1 MGIGDLLRS
10 SAAWAALKAKWP
22 GAQLHFLMLSKHA
35 GYASQDFIRAH
46 HLLASASFI
55 TVKSGQP
62 GQPQRSLPY
71 AQVVKQVVQAM
82 NTAMAGVAVDMVIDC
97 EPYGIRT
104 SRLARHIAKQH
115 EAISVGIAQFPLRSW
130 FYSLAAP
137 SVPRYMAA
145 HQLSAPMD
153 YTERDFVALAALGI
167 QREGKRIELQ
177 VGVQGKAWQQQHA
190 HRFAGA
196 VQQVALN
203 IGCGTADALPKRP
216 DMGALVSAMV
226 CWYLQSPFV
235 LHLTGAD
242 FESAVNEEFMAQF
255 TQSLKAQGLEAVCTN
270 WAGKCTLNELAGLI
284 ALTQT
289 MVSTDSGPYHMA
301 VALGV
306 PVVCWFKFATPAS
319 YHLHDDVAVLV
330 EPTPQ
335 EFAQAALRLSRA
347 GRKAQS

>member
-22 GAQLHFLMLSKHA
+22 GAQLHLLMLSKHA
-35 GYASQDFIRAH
+35 GYASQDFIRSH

-71 AQVVKQVVQAM
+71 AQVAQSALQAI
-82 NTAMAGVAVDMVIDC
+82 AGTPIDMVIDC

-104 SRLARHIAKQH
+104 SRLARFIAKQH
-115 EAISVGIAQFPLRSW
+115 KAVSVGIAQFPLRSW
-130 FYSLAAP
+130 FYALAAP

-145 HQLSAPMD
+145 HQLAAPMD

-167 QREGKRIELQ
+167 SRNGRRIQLQ
-177 VGVQGKAWQQQHA
+177 INAQGRAWQQQHA
-190 HRFAGA
+190 HHFAGS

-216 DMGALVSAMV
+216 DIGALVNAMV
-226 CWYLQSPFV
+226 CWYQQSPFV

-242 FESAVNEEFMAQF
+242 FESAVNEEFMERF
-255 TQSLKAQGLEAVCTN
+255 TQALQALGHQAVCTN

-306 PVVCWFKFATPAS
+306 PTVCWFKFATPAS
-319 YHLHDDVAVLV
+319 YHLHDDVAVLIQ
-330 EPTPQ
+330 PTAQ
-335 EFAQAALRLSRA
+335 EFAQAAVRLSSYAPMQR
-347 GRKAQS
+347 

>member
-22 GAQLHFLMLSKHA
+22 QAQLHLLMLSKHA
-35 GYASQDFIRAH
+35 GYASQDFIRSH

-71 AQVVKQVVQAM
+71 AQVAQSALQAI
-82 NTAMAGVAVDMVIDC
+82 AGTRIDMVIDC

-115 EAISVGIAQFPLRSW
+115 NAVSVGIAQFPLRSW

-167 QREGKRIELQ
+167 QRDGRRIELQ
-177 VGVQGKAWQQQHA
+177 LNAQGRAWQQQHA
-190 HRFAGA
+190 HYFAGT
-196 VQQVALN
+196 VQHVAFN

-216 DMGALVSAMV
+216 DMAALVSAMV
-226 CWYLQSPFV
+226 CWYQQSPFV

-242 FESAVNEEFMAQF
+242 FENDINEEFVAQF
-255 TQSLKAQGLEAVCTN
+255 TQALKALGYEAVCTN

-284 ALTQT
+284 ASTQI

-306 PVVCWFKFATPAS
+306 PTVCWFKFATPAS

-330 EPTPQ
+330 EPTAH
-335 EFAQAALRLSRA
+335 EFAQAALRLSLRRA
-347 GRKAQS
+347 

>member
-10 SAAWAALKAKWP
+10 SAAWAALKAEWP
-22 GAQLHFLMLSKHA
+22 GAQLHLLMLSKHA

-62 GQPQRSLPY
+62 GQPQRSLPH
-71 AQVVKQVVQAM
+71 AQVAQSALQAI
-82 NTAMAGVAVDMVIDC
+82 AGSQMDMVIDC

-104 SRLARHIAKQH
+104 SRLARFLATQH
-115 EAISVGIAQFPLRSW
+115 KAVSVGIAQFPLRSW
-130 FYSLAAP
+130 FYALAAP

-145 HQLSAPMD
+145 HQLAAPMD

-167 QREGKRIELQ
+167 SRSGRRIELQ
-177 VGVQGKAWQQQHA
+177 VGTQGRAWQQQHA
-190 HRFAGA
+190 HHFAGS

-216 DMGALVSAMV
+216 DMDTLVSAMV
-226 CWYLQSPFV
+226 CWYQQSPYV

-242 FESAVNEEFMAQF
+242 FESDINEEFVARF
-255 TQSLKAQGLEAVCTN
+255 TQALKALGYAAACTN
-270 WAGKCTLNELAGLI
+270 WAGKCTLNELTGLI
-284 ALTQT
+284 AMTQI

-306 PVVCWFKFATPAS
+306 PTVCWFKFATPAS
-319 YHLHDDVAVLV
+319 YHRHDDVAVLV
-330 EPTPQ
+330 EPAPQ
-335 EFAQAALRLSRA
+335 EFAQAAMRLRGHELKPPCA
-347 GRKAQS
+347 

>member
-10 SAAWAALKAKWP
+10 SAAWAALKARWP
-22 GAQLHFLMLSKHA
+22 TAQLHLLMLSKHA
-35 GYASQDFIRAH
+35 GYASQDFIRSH

-71 AQVVKQVVQAM
+71 AQVAQA
-82 NTAMAGVAVDMVIDC
+82 ALQAVASTKIDLVIDC

-104 SRLARHIAKQH
+104 SRLARHIAKQYK
-115 EAISVGIAQFPLRSW
+115 AVSAGIAQFPLRSW
-130 FYSLAAP
+130 FYDMAAP
-137 SVPRYMAA
+137 SVPRYMVA
-145 HQLSAPMD
+145 HQLVAPMD

-167 QREGKRIELQ
+167 SRSSRRIELQ
-177 VGVQGKAWQQQHA
+177 VNAQGRAWQQQHGQ
-190 HRFAGA
+190 HFVGTMR
-196 VQQVALN
+196 QVALN

-216 DMGALVSAMV
+216 GMAALVSAMV
-226 CWYLQSPFV
+226 CWYQQSPFV

-242 FESAVNEEFMAQF
+242 FESEVNEEFIEQF
-255 TQSLKAQGLEAVCTN
+255 TQGLKALGHEAACTN

-284 ALTQT
+284 ALTQM

-319 YHLHDDVAVLV
+319 YHLHDDVVVLI

-335 EFAQAALRLSRA
+335 QFTQAALRLGSLASPR
-347 GRKAQS
+347 

>member
-10 SAAWAALKAKWP
+10 SAAWAALKAQWP
-22 GAQLHFLMLSKHA
+22 DVQLHLLMLSKHA
-35 GYASQDFIRAH
+35 GYASQDFIRSH

-55 TVKSGQP
+55 TVKNGQP
-62 GQPQRSLPY
+62 GQPQLSLPY
-71 AQVVKQVVQAM
+71 AQVVQSAMQAV
-82 NTAMAGVAVDMVIDC
+82 AGVAIDMVIDC

-104 SRLARHIAKQH
+104 SRLARQMAQQH
-115 EAISVGIAQFPLRSW
+115 NAVSVGIAQFPLRRW
-130 FYSLAAP
+130 FYKLAAP

-167 QREGKRIELQ
+167 SRNGRRIELQ
-177 VGVQGKAWQQQHA
+177 VNAQGRAWQQQHA
-190 HRFAGA
+190 QHFAGTLRH
-196 VQQVALN
+196 VALN

-216 DMGALVSAMV
+216 DMAALVGAMV
-226 CWYLQSPFV
+226 HWYRQSPFV

-242 FESAVNEEFMAQF
+242 FESAVNEEFIDKYTQALHAHGAQ
-255 TQSLKAQGLEAVCTN
+255 AACTN

-284 ALTQT
+284 AMTQM

-306 PVVCWFKFATPAS
+306 PTLCWFKFATPAS
-319 YHLHDDVAVLV
+319 YHLHDDVAILV
-330 EPTPQ
+330 EPSPQ
-335 EFAQAALRLSRA
+335 AFTQAAMRLGSLA
-347 GRKAQS
+347 